1 MNKMLFVFTAVIMS
15 CTAFAQVDK
24 GLELFAQGKYQ
35 ESLATLES
43 YSSAEATL
51 IKADAWHKLGEFD
64 LALTA
69 YFDAEEMGC
78 SDLSLFLNRA
88 ICLISLEKTEE
99 AEYDLLTYFVQDE
112 NNSKLHYY
120 LAAIDYLDRN
130 LREAHFHLDRAI
142 ELLPDYMEAH
152 YLRAAVFIDQHKPI
166 SAQKSF
172 QYCVELQPENL
183 RNQLNLA
190 IVNIELLQYNNA
202 LDRLI
207 ELEEKE
213 HNFKPELLFYKGL
226 AQNALHQQEE
236 ACMSWNKSAEDG
248 DLFSKEMIE
257 QVCIK
262 GKKAPRR
269 KRKTVATF

>member
-1 MNKMLFVFTAVIMS
+1 MLLVFSAVLMS
-15 CTAFAQVDK
+15 FSAFAQVDK
-24 GLELFAQGKYQ
+24 GRELFAQAKYQ
-35 ESLATLES
+35 EALAALEN
-43 YSSAEATL
+43 YSSADATL

-78 SDLSLFLNRA
+78 SDLSLLLNRA

-112 NNSKLHYY
+112 NNPKLHYY

-130 LREAHFHLDRAI
+130 LREAHFHLDKAI
-142 ELLPDYMEAH
+142 ELWPDYMDAH

-172 QYCVELQPENL
+172 QHCIELQPENL
-183 RNQLNLA
+183 RTQLNLA
-190 IVNIELLQYNNA
+190 IVNIELLQFNNA
-202 LDRLI
+202 LERLI
-207 ELEEKE
+207 ELEQKE
-213 HNFKPELLFYKGL
+213 HNFMPELLFYKGL

-236 ACMSWNKSAEDG
+236 ACESWNESADAG

-257 QVCIK
+257 QVCVK
-262 GKKAPRR
+262 GRKASRK